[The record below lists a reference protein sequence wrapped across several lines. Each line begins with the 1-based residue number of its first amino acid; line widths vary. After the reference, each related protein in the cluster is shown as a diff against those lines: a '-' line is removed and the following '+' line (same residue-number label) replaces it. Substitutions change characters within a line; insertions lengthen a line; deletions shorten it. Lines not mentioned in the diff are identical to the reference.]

1 MIFRLKIKRG
11 RRWYIGIREYSTHK
25 EAKLRKEELCGLGI
39 QAEIVCL

>member
-1 MIFRLKIKRG
+1 MFRLEIKRG
-11 RRWYIGIREYSTHK
+11 RKWYTGIREYSTHK